1 MKLNEF
7 ESNFIKVSKKLEL
20 SSKMML
26 IVITYIITKTSDTVK
41 ILQVTGNTMLY
52 WSNALSC

>member
-41 ILQVTGNTMLY
+41 ILEVTGNTMLY
-52 WSNALSC
+52 